1 MKDDNGEHR
10 ETDVPE
16 DIVGAVNRAADRV
29 DALIDAVR
37 DHEAIGPR
45 LELVGEPEPESSEFW
60 GVVYGLQWARDRLKA
75 AVNRPGDG
83 GGLDPAEIEG
93 ATMEAGGLLFAL
105 ARALE
110 SRASG
115 TSTGNL
121 RGLAHLVRDV
131 AGQVRPLWDNA
142 VKDDA
147 A

>member
-1 MKDDNGEHR
+1 MSDDNGEHR
-10 ETDVPE
+10 KADVPE
-16 DIVGAVNRAADRV
+16 NIEGAVNRAADRV
-29 DALIDAVR
+29 DALIDAVC

-45 LELVGEPEPESSEFW
+45 LKLVDAPEPESSEFW
-60 GVVYGLQWARDRLKA
+60 GVVYGLKWARDRLKA
-75 AVNRPGDG
+75 SVNRPADG
-83 GGLDPAEIEG
+83 SGLDPAEIEG

-105 ARALE
+105 ARVLE

-115 TSTGNL
+115 TSTGSL

-142 VKDDA
+142 VKGDA